1 MMHYLSIDVGGTY
14 IKFGLIDR
22 AGNFIQTWRRSTPK
36 TLVLFKEVITSEIT
50 AQKEQIKGIAMS
62 CPGRIDSAKGYV
74 HTGGAL
80 LFLYDFSMKEWIAS
94 ITDLPFA
101 VINDGKAA
109 ALAEWWIGN
118 LNGIEN
124 GAAVVLGTGIGGGLI
139 LDNHLHQG
147 PHFQAGELSFLIRQS
162 PNPEQPQIFGF
173 HGSAV
178 KFMKEAT
185 ALLDV
190 STDDHDAV
198 FLAITEHSSLALTT
212 LFEHYCRDIAILL
225 IDMQV
230 LLDLEKIVIGGGI
243 SAQDSL
249 IEMIQMQYSIV
260 RQEET
265 MLGQTFPPL
274 VIEACAFRN
283 SSNLLGALYQLFVEL
298 DSSETNQSIK
308 SK

>member
-1 MMHYLSIDVGGTY
+1 MYYLSIDIGGTY
-14 IKFGLIDR
+14 IKYGLIDR
-22 AGNFIQTWRRSTPK
+22 AGNFIQTWRQPTPK
-36 TLVLFKEVITSEIT
+36 TLESFKKMIVSQLET
-50 AQKEQIKGIAMS
+50 QQGKIKGIAMS

-80 LFLYDFSMKEWIAS
+80 LFLYDFPMKEWIAS
-94 ITDLPFA
+94 VSDLPFA

-118 LNGIEN
+118 LKDVRN

-147 PHFQAGELSFLIRQS
+147 PNFQAGELSFLIRQS
-162 PNPEQPQIFGF
+162 PNPKQPQLFGF

-178 KFMKEAT
+178 KFMAEA
-185 ALLDV
+185 ASIIDV
-190 STDDHDAV
+190 SKEDHIAV
-198 FLAITEHSSLALTT
+198 FKAISNQTSIALTS
-212 LFEHYCRDIAILL
+212 LFENYCRDIAILL

-249 IEMIQMQYSIV
+249 IKMIKTQYSNL
-260 RQEET
+260 RQDET
-265 MLGQTFPPL
+265 LLGQTFSPL
-274 VIEACAFRN
+274 IIEACAFQN
-283 SSNLLGALYQLFVEL
+283 SANLLGALYQLFVEL
-298 DSSETNQSIK
+298 DETLG
-308 SK
+308 